1 MFLEAQFGPTITPL
15 TRPNL
20 PLPTPPTEPV
30 ASNKS
35 AAADSTNAILHQ
47 QDQDQDQDQDHDHDR
62 DREAEERR
70 ELDRL
75 VGLGIPVPGL
85 EIRVDKA
92 VAKVWLE
99 DLSVECAQKAL
110 RERVKAVVER
120 ACETVAPL
128 WG

>member
-20 PLPTPPTEPV
+20 SHRTP
-30 ASNKS
+30 SNEADKS
-35 AAADSTNAILHQ
+35 ATADATNASLPEN
-47 QDQDQDQDQDHDHDR
+47 QDQDHDAEQ
-62 DREAEERR
+62 REIE
-70 ELDRL
+70 RL
-75 VGLGIPVPGL
+75 VNLGIPVPGL

-92 VAKVWLE
+92 VARVWLE